1 MNQIFWSM
9 FNAKTTTNTSANMHR
24 SIKIVLVV
32 EYTCQSPKN
41 TQKPS
46 RNTNQKHTSLCIPF
60 QLPFFLW
67 WIFHSLRCSA
77 VHEGFQSVK
86 CPCAAV
92 QRRCARRCPGQ
103 NPRPWQLEFSFWLV
117 YLPPSNIPPSG
128 NKVQ

>member
-9 FNAKTTTNTSANMHR
+9 FNANTTTNTSANMQY
-24 SIKIVLVV
+24 KCNIVLV

-41 TQKPS
+41 FQKPS
-46 RNTNQKHTSLCIPF
+46 RTPIKNTHIPLHPF

-92 QRRCARRCPGQ
+92 QRCCARRGPGQ
-103 NPRPWQLEFSFWLV
+103 NPRPWQLEFSLWLV
-117 YLPPSNIPPSG
+117 YLPPSNVPPSG